1 MIEFFNQKGIIHQK
15 ICVATP
21 RQNEVAERKH
31 QHLLNITRA
40 LKTQSNHPNIYW
52 NDCILTAAHIIN
64 HVSGPLLSKTTPYE
78 LLFNSPNSYFHMRIL
93 GCLCFASSLSHI
105 RTKFDSQGR
114 SYVLLGYHFG
124 IKCINS
130 LTFILKQFLYQEM
143 YPFINVFPFHQP
155 NSFSAPLQLPH
166 PFQALLPP
174 FLLCLQL

>member
-1 MIEFFNQKGIIHQK
+1 MTFQGALGLIYFKKSQTRYCIEAFYNIVETQFHTTIKGLRSDNGLKFQMIEFFNQKGIIHQK

-31 QHLLNITRA
+31 QHFLNIARA

-52 NDCILTAAHIIN
+52 NDCILTTAHIIN
-64 HVSGPLLSKTTPYE
+64 HVSNPLLSNKTPYE
-78 LLFNSPNSYFHMRIL
+78 LLFNSPTSYCHMRIL

-105 RTKFDSQGR
+105 RKKFDSQGR

-130 LTFILKQFLYQEM
+130 
-143 YPFINVFPFHQP
+143 
-155 NSFSAPLQLPH
+155 
-166 PFQALLPP
+166 
-174 FLLCLQL
+174 